1 MRPRPAPF
9 FRHPSVTAASSAA
22 AGGTPDWGGPDGRQQ
37 QGQEHEGAEGGPEA
51 PPQRAEGLE
60 PVEEFEVRGVRII
73 DMVARKKDLA
83 WVDTLCSTR

>member
-1 MRPRPAPF
+1 
-9 FRHPSVTAASSAA
+9 
-22 AGGTPDWGGPDGRQQ
+22 
-37 QGQEHEGAEGGPEA
+37 
-51 PPQRAEGLE
+51 LE